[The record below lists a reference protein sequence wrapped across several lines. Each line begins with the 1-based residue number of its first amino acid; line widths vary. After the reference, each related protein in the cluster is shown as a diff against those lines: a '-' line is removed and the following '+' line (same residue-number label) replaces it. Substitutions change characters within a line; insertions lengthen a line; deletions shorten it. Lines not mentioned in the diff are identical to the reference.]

1 MANQPKLSSNEI
13 KPEGLRAREYAKFRK
28 PRYDEVVV
36 ATDNEGTAFY
46 PASKNITASG
56 ETEIIAAPGADKC
69 IRIKTMMVNNVGAD
83 QRVVGFLEGTGGT
96 EKFKNS
102 MPQYGSMWN
111 MNFIGAYWILPPN
124 TALVGNLD
132 AGGDMN
138 IQPGHDI
145 VKAIPV
151 LELSDVLTIAE
162 DLETDLTE
170 GA

>member
-1 MANQPKLSSNEI
+1 MANQAKLSPGEI

-36 ATDNEGTAFY
+36 ATSNEDVASY

-56 ETEIIAAPGADKC
+56 ETEVIATPGADKC

-83 QRVVGFLEGTGGT
+83 QRVVSFLEGTGGT

-132 AGGDMN
+132 DVGDVN
-138 IQPGHDI
+138 IQPGYDI

-151 LELSDVLTIAE
+151 LELTDEMAITESV
-162 DLETDLTE
+162 ETELTE
-170 GA
+170 G

>member
-1 MANQPKLSSNEI
+1 MAEQPKLSPGQI

-36 ATDNEGTAFY
+36 ATVSEGVAHY

-56 ETEIIAAPGADKC
+56 ETAVIAAPGANKC

-83 QRVVGFLEGTGGT
+83 QRVVSFLEGTGGT

-111 MNFIGAYWILPPN
+111 LNFIDAYWILPPN
-124 TALVGNLD
+124 TALVGKLD
-132 AGGDMN
+132 GTGSVN
-138 IQPGHDI
+138 IQPGYDI

-151 LELSDVLTIAE
+151 LALTDEMTI
-162 DLETDLTE
+162 TE
-170 GA
+170 SLVTVEG